1 MSTFF
6 SLPVASLSPIPHKF
20 KILDI
25 GMFNETKKFQRF
37 MVSIPVALFLILA
50 ALYILYRSVR
60 NVIITMAA
68 PLFAVFAGLL
78 SLLVTGESLSV
89 SSMVGFISIIG
100 VSILNSSVII
110 SHYIRLYLGG
120 ADREEVV
127 LEPSRTSSVRC

>member
-1 MSTFF
+1 
-6 SLPVASLSPIPHKF
+6 
-20 KILDI
+20 
-25 GMFNETKKFQRF
+25 MFNETKKFQRF